1 MNVIFNARIVVPG
14 LLVHGFMHDQ
24 TAVYVEHT
32 LAHVNMLL
40 QKGLHLIGRLEKE
53 DIRGIGD
60 ENLHGE
66 RNCEEYEINCVFT

>member
-1 MNVIFNARIVVPG
+1 
-14 LLVHGFMHDQ
+14 MHDQ

-40 QKGLHLIGRLEKE
+40 QKGLHLIGSLEKE

-60 ENLHGE
+60 ESLDE
-66 RNCEEYEINCVFT
+66 KRECEKHIRLTVSSLVKAQNSA